1 MEQFI
6 KNRKGL
12 GDMLD
17 KYENDILDK
26 KSDHDLQCC
35 EYLIKFTCCKIDHGS
50 LTNTIKS
57 KVNEIDN
64 YYSDSYCYCSC
75 YPVR

>member
-1 MEQFI
+1 MIESHI
-6 KNRKGL
+6 ARRYWNNLSKTKGL

-35 EYLIKFTCCKIDHGS
+35 NI
-50 LTNTIKS
+50 
-57 KVNEIDN
+57 
-64 YYSDSYCYCSC
+64 
-75 YPVR
+75 